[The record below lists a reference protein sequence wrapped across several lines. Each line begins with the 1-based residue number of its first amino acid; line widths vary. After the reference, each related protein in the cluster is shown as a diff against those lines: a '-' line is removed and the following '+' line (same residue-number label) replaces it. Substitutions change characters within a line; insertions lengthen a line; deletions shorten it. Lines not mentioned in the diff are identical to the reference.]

1 MNPDFTL
8 PATVL
13 LPLAASALIAAAH
26 RRPNLREAVT
36 LLTGV
41 ALLALVVS
49 QLDDVLGGA
58 RPAVTLLEAL
68 PGLALEF
75 EIEPL
80 GMLFGLVASFLW
92 IVTSLYSIGYMRG
105 HHERHQTRF
114 YSFFAIAISGAM
126 GIAFAGNLLTLF
138 IFYELLTLSTYP
150 LVTHAGTEQAREG
163 GRIYLGFLLG
173 SSVTFLLLALVWT
186 WALTG
191 TLEFRDGGILEGVVS
206 PGIAGALLAL
216 YVFGIGKAAVMPL
229 HRWLPA
235 AMVAPTPVSA
245 LLHAVAVVK
254 AGVFSV
260 LKVSVYIFGLDY
272 LAAIPATQWLMYV
285 AAATILIASL
295 IALKQD
301 NLKLRLAYST
311 VSQLSYVVMGAL
323 LATPQAAIG
332 GGVHIAAHAF
342 AKITLFFCAGAI
354 LVSTHK
360 TDISQM
366 RGIGR
371 HMPLTMAAFTV
382 GALSMI
388 ALPLTAGF
396 ISKWYILL
404 GAVETHQV
412 VAVGVI
418 VISTLLNAGYFM
430 PIVYAAFF
438 EAPDDAPASL
448 QAWRYG
454 EAPLPILAAIGITAI
469 GTLAL
474 FFYGGAPLALAQHM
488 LAGQP

>member
-1 MNPDFTL
+1 MNPAIAL

-41 ALLALVVS
+41 ALLALVLS
-49 QLDDVLGGA
+49 QLEDVLNGA
-58 RPAVTLLEAL
+58 RPAVILLETL
-68 PGLALEF
+68 PGLAIEF

-80 GMLFGLVASFLW
+80 GMLFALVASFLW

-105 HHERHQTRF
+105 HHEQNQTRF
-114 YSFFAIAISGAM
+114 YSFFAVAISGAM

-150 LVTHAGTEQAREG
+150 LVTHARTEQAREG
-163 GRIYLGFLLG
+163 GRVYLGYLLG
-173 SSVTFLLLALVWT
+173 SSVAFLLLALVWT
-186 WALTG
+186 WWLTG
-191 TLEFRDGGILEGVVS
+191 TLEFRYGGILDGVVS
-206 PGIAGALLAL
+206 PAIAGALLAL
-216 YVFGIGKAAVMPL
+216 YIFGIDKAAVMPI

-254 AGVFSV
+254 AGVFTV
-260 LKVSVYIFGLDY
+260 LKVAVYIFGLDY
-272 LAAIPATQWLMYV
+272 LASIPATQWLLYV

-295 IALKQD
+295 VALKQD

-311 VSQLSYVVMGAL
+311 ISQLSYVVMGAL

-332 GGVHIAAHAF
+332 GGIHIAAHAF

-371 HMPLTMAAFTV
+371 HMPLTMIAFTI

-396 ISKWYILL
+396 ISKWYLLL
-404 GAVETHQV
+404 GAIDAQQM
-412 VAVGVI
+412 AIVGVI

-438 EAPDDAPASL
+438 EAPDDASPRL
-448 QAWRYG
+448 WTGRYG
-454 EAPLPILAAIGITAI
+454 EAPLPMLLAIGVTTI

-474 FFYGGAPLALAQHM
+474 FFYADVPLALAQHM
-488 LAGQP
+488 IAGQP